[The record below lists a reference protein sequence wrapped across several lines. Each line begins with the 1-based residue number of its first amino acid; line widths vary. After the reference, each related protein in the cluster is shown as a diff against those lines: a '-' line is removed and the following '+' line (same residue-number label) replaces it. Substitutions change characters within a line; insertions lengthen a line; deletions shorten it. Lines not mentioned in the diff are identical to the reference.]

1 MRTLGL
7 VLVLC
12 GAAGLAL
19 LPASANAFEIQGEG
33 DKLPESPAEFHGL
46 APGYTV
52 LPQFEGNSLA
62 MPYNNSGTGY
72 SGHVSD
78 YGNSISI
85 PAPGMS
91 QPTPAY
97 ATSPFF
103 R

>member
-1 MRTLGL
+1 MKRL

-12 GAAGLAL
+12 AAAAVAL
-19 LPASANAFEIQGEG
+19 LPASAYAFEIEG
-33 DKLPESPAEFHGL
+33 GGPSDPDDAAKFESLNPVYTLPR
-46 APGYTV
+46 
-52 LPQFEGNSLA
+52 FEGSSLA
-62 MPYNNSGTGY
+62 MPYSNGGTGI